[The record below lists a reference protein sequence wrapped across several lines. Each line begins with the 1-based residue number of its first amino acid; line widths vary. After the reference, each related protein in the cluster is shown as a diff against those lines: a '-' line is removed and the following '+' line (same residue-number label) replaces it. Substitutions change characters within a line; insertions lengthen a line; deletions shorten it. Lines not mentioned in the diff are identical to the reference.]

1 MKRLVKKLLFLVS
14 VTLVVLACE
23 TENNLQPEGLWEL
36 SNPTIALPSDDLIVL
51 DETTPN
57 NIITFGWEPATSSA
71 NYIVSYK
78 VVVDT
83 LGSSS
88 FDTPILELTPSNS
101 GKDLSASVSY
111 QAIDEA
117 LSFAGYPANTN
128 VELTWAVIASS
139 INKTSSD
146 VKDITIKRFENEII
160 PDRLFMSGTA
170 TENNNNLSEAIP
182 LRRLND
188 SNGEPSNVYEI
199 YTSLKAGS
207 TFKFFSEQSLPAL
220 VYGGGATEGSIEKSG
235 APISV
240 AQDGQ
245 YRVKIDLD
253 NSTYSLLKIERW
265 NMKGSPIIGGWG
277 SDEPLEYIG
286 AGVWQAS
293 IQLVSTGGFLFRAD
307 VDGSGYWDHLLKR
320 VVGTTNTLIMES
332 DAGNQGVSFEDIPS
346 EQLGTLLVTLNL
358 SANAYTYTI
367 EKDPNAAEP
376 IETPN
381 SLYLFNNNTL
391 VGELTK
397 DGDVFRTDNYIALQS
412 GDQITLNTASDAS
425 GDSFTAF
432 EAIGATDAPD
442 GINVSESPNLSEA
455 TGAINVERDQA
466 YKFTID
472 FANAKLQ
479 WNYYNIF
486 LFHWDEINQKWDD
499 RNEFLMTYQHPYKFT
514 TTVSLSANFDMKFIS
529 PWDND
534 FGSESPTDLSG
545 NLTNKGG
552 SNIRNIDN
560 DGNYQVNI
568 EIAPD
573 FSAGTYEYIRQ

>member
-1 MKRLVKKLLFLVS
+1 MKRFLKRILFLVS
-14 VTLVVLACE
+14 ATLVILACE

-36 SNPTIALPSDDLIVL
+36 SNPTIALPSDDLIIL

-57 NIITFGWEPATSSA
+57 NIITFSWEPAKSSA

-83 LGSSS
+83 LGSSA
-88 FDTPILELTPSNS
+88 FDTPILELTPSNN
-101 GKDLSASVSY
+101 GKDLSASVSF

-117 LSFAGYPANTN
+117 LSFAGYSANTN
-128 VELTWAVIASS
+128 VELTWAVVASS
-139 INKTSSD
+139 INKTSID

-160 PDRLFMSGTA
+160 PSRLFISGTA

-182 LRRLND
+182 LKRLNN
-188 SNGEPSNVYEI
+188 SNGEPSSVYEV

-207 TFKFFSEQSLPAL
+207 SFKFYSEQSLPAL

-235 APISV
+235 APITV
-240 AQDGQ
+240 AQDGE
-245 YRVKIDLD
+245 YRIKIDLD
-253 NSTYSLLKIERW
+253 NSSYSLLKIERW

-286 AGVWQAS
+286 GGIWQAS

-346 EQLGTLLVTLNL
+346 EKLGTLLVTLNL
-358 SANAYTYTI
+358 SANAYSYTI
-367 EKDPNAAEP
+367 EIDPNAAAP
-376 IETPN
+376 IETPS

-412 GDQITLNTASDAS
+412 GDQITLNTASDGS

-442 GINVSESPNLSEA
+442 GVNVSESPNLSEA
-455 TGAINVERDQA
+455 SGAINVERDQA

-514 TTVSLSANFDMKFIS
+514 TTVGLSGNFDMKFIS

-534 FGSESPTDLSG
+534 FGSDAPSALSG

-552 SNIRNIDN
+552 SNIRNIN
-560 DGNYQVNI
+560 TNGNYQVNI
-568 EIAPD
+568 EITPD
-573 FSAGTYEYIRQ
+573 FTSGTYEYIKQ